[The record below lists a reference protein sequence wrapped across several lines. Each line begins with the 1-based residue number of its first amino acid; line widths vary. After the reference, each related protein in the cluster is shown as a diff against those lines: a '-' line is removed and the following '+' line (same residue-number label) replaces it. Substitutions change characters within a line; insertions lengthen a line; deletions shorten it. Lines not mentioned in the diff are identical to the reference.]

1 MPWCPNCKSEYQ
13 EGYTTCTDC
22 GSDLVDSIEQAVIF
36 KPIFYTSKEKLAEKL
51 VRFFE
56 YSDLNSQMQYDE
68 STEVYTVLI
77 PSSEEKEARKLY
89 EAFYFVENT
98 RFENQREGIEDLEET
113 EEEVTDVEDDIYHNI
128 DPASLDEDP
137 DENQNEN
144 AVDED
149 VPEYRSNK
157 QTTAYVMKTEQ
168 FKELS
173 STVWIFI
180 TFGVAGLI
188 VVLLNAVQLLELF
201 SGIIPN
207 LVMGALF
214 LGFIYIG
221 ISTNKKAK
229 KVKAEIYDELKTTE
243 QINDWLKLNITDSF
257 LASIHDDAISEEVNH
272 IKKTDIIKEML
283 IKEFG
288 PLNLA
293 YLDRLI
299 DEFYDSEIEVE
310 E

>member
-113 EEEVTDVEDDIYHNI
+113 EDEVTDVEDDIYHHI
-128 DPASLDEDP
+128 DPATLIVETEEIQKED
-137 DENQNEN
+137 
-144 AVDED
+144 ATSED
-149 VPEYRSNK
+149 VPEYKNNK
-157 QTTAYVMKTEQ
+157 QTTVYVMKAEQ
-168 FKELS
+168 YKELS

-180 TFGVAGLI
+180 TFGIAGFILI
-188 VVLLNAVQLLELF
+188 LLNTVNIISLF

-207 LVMGALF
+207 LVMGVLF

-221 ISTNKKAK
+221 ITTNKKAK
-229 KVKAEIYDELKTTE
+229 QVKAEIYDELKSTD
-243 QINDWLKLNITDSF
+243 QINEWLKLNITDSF
-257 LASIHDDAISEEVNH
+257 LTSIHDDTISEDVNH
-272 IKKTDIIKEML
+272 IKKMDIIKEML

-299 DEFYDSEIEVE
+299 DEFYNGGNDFE